1 IRRRGKNKIA
11 AQNCRKR
18 KAINVESLLE
28 EVDDLKRLK
37 QDLEQRKKSFQQQII
52 ETRNQ
57 YEYLHRQVLPD
68 RQLPPAII
76 VK

>member
-1 IRRRGKNKIA
+1 IA

-18 KAINVESLLE
+18 KAINVETLVE

-37 QDLEQRKKSFQQQII
+37 HELEERRKSYQQQIT
-52 ETRNQ
+52 ETRDQ